1 MKRNEYRKTEFFL
14 YNYLK
19 TDELIKEVEEEII
32 DDINVSGSTW
42 IRGITSYNNTLENQ
56 IIRLIEN
63 KRIIE
68 LKRWQVLIKNV
79 LVFLKRKKPLYFE
92 LLKLKYLEKKSD
104 KEIQETLKID
114 FKRFKIVNYK
124 LVVFIIKN
132 AKIRNLI

>member
-1 MKRNEYRKTEFFL
+1 MKRDEYRKAEFFL

-42 IRGITSYNNTLENQ
+42 IKGITSYNNTLENQ

-79 LVFLKRKKPLYFE
+79 LVFLKRNRPLYFE
-92 LLKLKYLEKKSD
+92 LLKLKYLEQKSD
-104 KEIQETLKID
+104 KEIQKTFKID
-114 FKRFKIVNYK
+114 FKRFKIINYK
-124 LVVFIIKN
+124 LVGFIIKN
-132 AKIRNLI
+132 AKLRNLI